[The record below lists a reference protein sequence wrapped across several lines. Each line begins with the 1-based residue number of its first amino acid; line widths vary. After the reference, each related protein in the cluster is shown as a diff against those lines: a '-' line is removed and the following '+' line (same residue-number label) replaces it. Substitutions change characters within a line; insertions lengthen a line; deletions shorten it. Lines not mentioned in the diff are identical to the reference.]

1 MRDLEVWQRKL
12 NRLLDLGDEYAEAK
26 AAVRNLENI
35 KGVKPST
42 GKLVLL
48 CMAGVSKPF
57 YFGTLAALAKE
68 TGLDRKAVVRAVSA
82 LEALGVI
89 ERTGTKR
96 GQTRQIVEYQFAE
109 LSTEFSTKEPQS
121 GTDPKVEL
129 FPINPETG
137 PKRDINRSLLGLQ
150 NLRTNLIN

>member
-1 MRDLEVWQRKL
+1 MSYELFKWARGV
-12 NRLLDLGDEYAEAK
+12 
-26 AAVRNLENI
+26 NLENI

-48 CMAGVSKPF
+48 VMAGASKPF
-57 YFGTLAALAKE
+57 YFGTMAKLADE
-68 TGLDRKAVVRAVSA
+68 TGLDRKAVVRAVAA
-82 LEALGVI
+82 LAELGVI
-89 ERTGTKR
+89 KRTGTKR
-96 GQTRQIVEYQFAE
+96 GQTRRIVEYEFAE
-109 LSTEFSTKEPQS
+109 LLTEFSTKEPQS

-137 PKRDINRSLLGLQ
+137 PKRDVNRSLLGLQ